1 VAIFGTAVGP
11 YAAGALGIAEP
22 VVLPVGDVRFP
33 LVTSAAAALI
43 LVVLVNLATRH
54 RKF

>member
-1 VAIFGTAVGP
+1 
-11 YAAGALGIAEP
+11 
-22 VVLPVGDVRFP
+22 VGDVRFP